1 MVGCVPQPHTC
12 GTPVYLTLFFSL
24 LRRCRLTAQAV
35 GKIKQG
41 HSSAFPPS
49 AEECM
54 LPFASS
60 SRTSRKLRTCLGS
73 PLLAQ
78 LGPHLGLASGPF
90 FSGTQPF
97 LPDLLPSEFR
107 ASGRLLFS
115 TQLSLSPFRLL
126 PTQSHHTTGN
136 LPFSSLT
143 MDTPRCLPSPGH
155 SSSAVGASTPFCM
168 LCLQCFFCVPHA
180 HHLHAILF
188 HPLSPVTC

>member
-1 MVGCVPQPHTC
+1 MAGCVPQPHTC

-24 LRRCRLTAQAV
+24 LRRCRLTAQ
-35 GKIKQG
+35 GIGEIKQG

-60 SRTSRKLRTCLGS
+60 SRTQQKVEN
-73 PLLAQ
+73 
-78 LGPHLGLASGPF
+78 
-90 FSGTQPF
+90 
-97 LPDLLPSEFR
+97 LPR
-107 ASGRLLFS
+107 
-115 TQLSLSPFRLL
+115 L
-126 PTQSHHTTGN
+126 PTACTIGPTPGPGIWTTLQWDPAIPSRSPPLRVQSLGQASVLNTAFPVSVQTPAHTVPPHN
-136 LPFSSLT
+136 RKPPISSLT

-188 HPLSPVTC
+188 HPSSPVTC

>member
-1 MVGCVPQPHTC
+1 MAGCVPQPHTC

-24 LRRCRLTAQAV
+24 LRRCRLTAQGV
-35 GKIKQG
+35 RKIKQG

-78 LGPHLGLASGPF
+78 LGSHLGLASGPF

-97 LPDLLPSEFR
+97 LPLRVQSLR
-107 ASGRLLFS
+107 QASVLNTAFTVS
-115 TQLSLSPFRLL
+115 VQTPA
-126 PTQSHHTTGN
+126 HTVPPHN
-136 LPFSSLT
+136 RKPPISSLT

-155 SSSAVGASTPFCM
+155 SSSAVGASTSFCM